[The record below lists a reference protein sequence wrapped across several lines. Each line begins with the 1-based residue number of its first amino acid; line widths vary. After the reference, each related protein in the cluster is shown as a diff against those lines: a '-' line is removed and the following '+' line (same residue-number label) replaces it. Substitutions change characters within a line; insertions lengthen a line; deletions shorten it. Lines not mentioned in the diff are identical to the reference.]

1 MLGSLFVSNTFSKYI
16 RTDALTHSPV
26 ESAGTGFSDREPLY
40 IQKGTTIGLYTL
52 GCVGWNRTTDLQ
64 LMRLASCHC
73 YYLAICKW
81 STKCG
86 DRTFLLFLFGKI
98 LQKPEIRVS
107 YGTS

>member
-1 MLGSLFVSNTFSKYI
+1 MLSLTARSSLRGPGSRIVS
-16 RTDALTHSPV
+16 L
-26 ESAGTGFSDREPLY
+26 LY

-64 LMRLASCHC
+64 LMRLASYHC
-73 YYLAICKW
+73 YYLAICRW

-98 LQKPEIRVS
+98 
-107 YGTS
+107 